1 MVTIR
6 LFIYKLKNS
15 HAYKDENI
23 SFHKYINSWTLHR
36 YIGIYQEIL
45 MKILIKKIVMIKI
58 DQNS

>member
-23 SFHKYINSWTLHR
+23 SFHKYINSWTLQ
-36 YIGIYQEIL
+36 IYLDISRNIDENFN
-45 MKILIKKIVMIKI
+45 KKIVMIKI